1 MEQITDAMGA
11 PSEIEMQARLAFAA
25 QFTLLLFFIISP
37 IMGYL
42 IAQGVKKRANFFI
55 GWGIGVLIVLLGSFG
70 LSFILRQAI
79 PATTLPETAVGLLS
93 CMASIAAGILLAK
106 YIVWVMGDPGKAAWV
121 VEHDALKEEELLP
134 FERRRRAEEER
145 RKKARK
151 L

>member
-1 MEQITDAMGA
+1 MEQLGSTMGA
-11 PSEIEMQARLAFAA
+11 PSEDITARLAFAI
-25 QFTLLLFFIISP
+25 QFTLILFFIISP
-37 IMGYL
+37 IMGYF
-42 IAQGVKKRANFFI
+42 IAQGIKKRANFFI

-79 PATTLPETAVGLLS
+79 PVTMLSDIAIGLLS
-93 CMASIAAGILLAK
+93 SVASVAAGILLAK

-121 VEHDALKEEELLP
+121 IEHEKLQEDDLLP